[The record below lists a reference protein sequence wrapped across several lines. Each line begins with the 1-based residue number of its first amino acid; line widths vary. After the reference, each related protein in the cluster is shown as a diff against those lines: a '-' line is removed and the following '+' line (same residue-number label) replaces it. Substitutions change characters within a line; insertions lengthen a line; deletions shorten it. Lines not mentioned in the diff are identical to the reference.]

1 MQKFATIAA
10 LALALALAGCN
21 APNSATTISD
31 INTALAVGCP
41 VVTAVQSSGLRLTNA
56 QRAALNTLALA
67 CPPNPPPTAAGVV
80 LVDLVQAYGILAPL
94 VQK

>member
-1 MQKFATIAA
+1 MKLALPVALAGA
-10 LALALALAGCN
+10 LALSACQ
-21 APNSATTISD
+21 APNSAATISD

-41 VVTAVQSSGLRLTNA
+41 VVAAVQSSTLKLTNV

-67 CPPNPPPTAAGVV
+67 CPPNPPPTAAGTL
-80 LVDLVQAYGILAPL
+80 LVDLVQAYSILAPL